1 MRSTSR
7 SRTDDRAPARA
18 WIVAGLI
25 AGALVPA
32 AVAVALLVSLTLR
45 RPLLAVRTN
54 NPTSAA
60 RLTVA
65 WALGLLAV
73 AAIQLGGA
81 LLGMASITS
90 PGGLA
95 ARTGVGLAAEAVM
108 LLATQTYLRSRSPR
122 PTHP

>member
-1 MRSTSR
+1 LI
-7 SRTDDRAPARA
+7 A
-18 WIVAGLI
+18 AGLV

-32 AVAVALLVSLTLR
+32 AVAAALLVSLPLR

-54 NPTSAA
+54 DPKSAT

-65 WALGLLAV
+65 WALALVAV
-73 AAIQLGGA
+73 AAIQLGGS

-90 PGGLA
+90 PGDVA

-108 LLATQTYLRSRSPR
+108 LVATQTYLRSRPSDH
-122 PTHP
+122 PTHR